1 MVKRIYIAGPMRG
14 IPLYNFPAFDNAAHM
29 LSICEETSEFL
40 AVSPADIDRGCGF
53 DPNDLPE
60 DWDWNYMHSSVGTL
74 EEVIERDFRALRT
87 CHAIYLLKGW
97 EESTGARAEAAL
109 AEWMGLEVFYEQ
121 HGLPVKGNPPETEK
135 PLPATKDSNPK
146 DNVGSRK
153 PGLSAVPCKPL
164 YEAGI
169 ALTYGGKK
177 YGTHNWRHIG
187 VRASVY
193 YDAAMRHLMAWWEG
207 EDIDPI
213 EKGGSGLPHI
223 AHAIAG
229 LMVYRDAELSGMA
242 TDDRPIAT
250 GSPYL
255 HLEQVA
261 GEICDRYPTPVPAY
275 TEARKRLK
283 S

>member
-14 IPLYNFPAFDNAAHM
+14 IPRYNFPAFDFAKHVLAV
-29 LSICEETSEFL
+29 SEETHELL
-40 AVSPADIDRGCGF
+40 AVSPADIDRGSGF
-53 DPNDLPE
+53 DPDDMPE
-60 DWDWNYMHSSVGTL
+60 DWNWDEIHPSVGTK
-74 EEVIERDFRALRT
+74 EEVIERDFRAIRT
-87 CHAIYLLKGW
+87 CDAIYMLQGW
-97 EESTGARAEAAL
+97 ENSTGARAEAAL
-109 AEWMGLEVFYEQ
+109 AEWMGLEFFYEDKS
-121 HGLPVKGNPPETEK
+121 GFLTKALPKQE

-169 ALTYGGKK
+169 ALSYGGKK
-177 YGTHNWRHIG
+177 YGNHNYRAIG

-207 EDIDPI
+207 EDIDPV
-213 EKGGSGLPHI
+213 EKGGSGLPHL

-229 LMVYRDAELSGMA
+229 LMVYRDAELAGMA

-261 GEICDRYPTPVPAY
+261 GEICDRSPTPVPAY
-275 TEARKRLK
+275 TEARKRLE